1 MQAIQTPVFVDAT
14 PDQIDVQAL
23 SRLTKL
29 ATKIGVSIVDVAG
42 FIDMIDAK
50 SRAQLDLVGTAQTS
64 ANSVIS
70 SNKSM
75 CASIENVSKRGKHAL
90 EGVEKSVDEMRLA
103 GQQTQKVASWVGE
116 LEARMKQVSSK
127 LNTVTESNS
136 EITAIAKQV
145 NILAVNAKIE
155 AARAGDMGRGFAVVA
170 EAINELSRKTA
181 DAADSISNNINEL
194 AGLVKDLRTES
205 EDVSSDARMAIQNA
219 HSTDASLTTIAQSI
233 RVTAESAASVS
244 SEANVVDEA
253 IEGFKPAFD
262 EIGSS
267 VRETARG
274 IDSARQQLNAMINTS
289 EGIVQNSVKL
299 GGITIEHAFIMY
311 VKEQSAR
318 IGQLFEDG
326 IAQNQITT
334 EALFSAQYQ
343 PIAGSDPQQLMAPF
357 TKFTDT
363 VLPQVQEAALA
374 FDPKVVFCAA
384 VDTKGYL
391 PTHNLKFSE
400 PQRADPV
407 WNASHSRNRR
417 IFNDRVGL
425 KAGGNTEPFLLQV
438 YRRDLGGGEFALMKD
453 LSAPIFVN
461 GRHWG
466 GLRLAYKI

>member
-1 MQAIQTPVFVDAT
+1 MQAVQSPVSPDA
-14 PDQIDVQAL
+14 PIDQIDAHAL
-23 SRLTKL
+23 SKLTKL
-29 ATKIGVSIVDVAG
+29 ATEIGVSIVDVAG

-75 CASIENVSKRGKHAL
+75 CSSIEEVSTSSRHAL
-90 EGVEKSVDEMRLA
+90 DGVEQSVDEMRLA

-116 LEARMKQVSSK
+116 LEARMEQVSSK
-127 LNTVTESNS
+127 LDTVTKSNS

-181 DAADSISNNINEL
+181 DAADSISNNIVEL
-194 AGLVKDLRTES
+194 AGLVKDLRSES
-205 EDVSSDARMAIQNA
+205 EEVSSEARNVIENA
-219 HSTDASLTTIAQSI
+219 HSTDASLTTIAQTI
-233 RVTAESAASVS
+233 RLNSESAASVFA
-244 SEANVVDEA
+244 EAKIVDEA
-253 IEGFKPAFD
+253 IQGFKPAFD
-262 EIGSS
+262 QIGGS

-274 IDSARQQLNAMINTS
+274 IDSVRQQLNAMINTS

-299 GGITIEHAFIMY
+299 GGVTTEHAFITY
-311 VKEQSAR
+311 VKEQSAK

-326 IAQNQITT
+326 IAQNEITT
-334 EALFSAQYQ
+334 EALFSADYR
-343 PIAGSDPQQLMAPF
+343 PIPGSDPEQLMAPF
-357 TKFTDT
+357 TNFTDK
-363 VLPQVQEAALA
+363 VLPQIQEAALV

-384 VDTKGYL
+384 VDTNGYL
-391 PTHNLKFSE
+391 PTHNVKFSE
-400 PQRADPV
+400 PQGADPV

-417 IFNDRVGL
+417 VFNDRVGL
-425 KAGGNTEPFLLQV
+425 KAGGSTEPFLLQV
-438 YRRDLGGGEFALMKD
+438 YRRDLGGGEFASMKD
-453 LSAPIFVN
+453 LSAPIFVD